1 MEREVKTATG
11 RDIILEIVRAM
22 RANVEPLLYST
33 IAPARF
39 FVYLHPDDYRRLE
52 GILPVIADEARRAL
66 DADVSAWN
74 NEAHR
79 RRLPLPWKS
88 RGPALAALEVPAEG
102 WTVQFEVDADEEMQ
116 PGDIAVVSELSL
128 PPREEFAGARTR
140 RVTVKSGEASA
151 RPAELVS
158 GPAAAPAGG
167 TVYATIAY
175 EDNTGPH
182 TFEMTRSQVVIGRG
196 GLGYWVDLKL
206 STAADVSR
214 EHVRLRRD
222 EETGQFFLKDMS
234 SLGTTIDGRPVPPSV
249 EVVDGVKRDS
259 GVEVP
264 LPPRAIIGLADTV
277 FLDFEALD
285 FESRRTS

>member
-1 MEREVKTATG
+1 MEPEVKTATG
-11 RDIILEIVRAM
+11 REIILEIVRAM

-52 GILPVIADEARRAL
+52 GILPLVVDEARRAL

-74 NEAHR
+74 DEARR
-79 RRLPLPWKS
+79 RRLSLPWKP
-88 RGPALAALEVPAEG
+88 REPAPAALETPAEG
-102 WTVQFEVDADEEMQ
+102 WAIQFEMDADEEMQ
-116 PGDIAVVSELSL
+116 PGDIAVASELSL
-128 PPREEFAGARTR
+128 PPREELAGARTR

-151 RPAELVS
+151 RPAELIAVPPPTP
-158 GPAAAPAGG
+158 GGG
-167 TVYATIAY
+167 TLYATLAY

-206 STAADVSR
+206 ATSADVSR

-234 SLGTTIDGRPVPPSV
+234 SLGTTIDGRPVPPSL
-249 EVVDGVKRDS
+249 EVVDGAKRDS

-264 LPPRAIIGLADTV
+264 LPPRARIGLADTV
-277 FLDFEALD
+277 FLDFEVGR
-285 FESRRTS
+285 SP